1 MWYNHYYHH
10 FWGLGWGFTTL
21 LLFPYFLPTIIAVLR
36 RKSSSLGIFLL
47 NLFLG
52 WTFIG
57 WIAAFIW
64 SLSADRRV
72 VVMDRQPTIIVN
84 NSTPTSAPYSQPQPP
99 PPPPPSHSYTNVT
112 VRKSTGTHQ
121 DKIDA
126 LRQLKQLLD
135 EGALTEAEFNKQKAE
150 ILG

>member
-1 MWYNHYYHH
+1 MWYHHYHDGW
-10 FWGLGWGFTTL
+10 FWGLGWGVMFL

-36 RKSSSLGIFLL
+36 RKSSAIGIFFL

-57 WIAAFIW
+57 WIGALIW
-64 SLSADRRV
+64 SLMS
-72 VVMDRQPTIIVN
+72 DRQPTIIVN
-84 NSTPTSAPYSQPQPP
+84 NAAPPYSS
-99 PPPPPSHSYTNVT
+99 PPPPPSHTNVT
-112 VRKSTGTHQ
+112 VRKPGASQQ
-121 DKIDA
+121 DKIDQ

-135 EGALTEAEFNKQKAE
+135 EGVLTEAEFNRQKAQ

>member
-1 MWYNHYYHH
+1 MWTTHYHYWP
-10 FWGLGWGFTTL
+10 WGLSAGVMFL

-36 RKSSSLGIFLL
+36 RKSGAVGIFFL

-57 WIAAFIW
+57 WIGALIW
-64 SLSADRRV
+64 ALSA
-72 VVMDRQPTIIVN
+72 DRQPTIIVN
-84 NSTPTSAPYSQPQPP
+84 NVPTSAAPP
-99 PPPPPSHSYTNVT
+99 PPPPPHHSYTNVT
-112 VRKSTGTHQ
+112 IRKPPPTQQ
-121 DKIDA
+121 DKINQ

-135 EGALTEAEFNKQKAE
+135 EGVLTEDEFNRQKAE

>member
-1 MWYNHYYHH
+1 M
-10 FWGLGWGFTTL
+10 FL

-36 RKSSSLGIFLL
+36 RKSSAIGIFFL

-57 WIAAFIW
+57 WIGALIW
-64 SLSADRRV
+64 ALTS
-72 VVMDRQPTIIVN
+72 DRQPTIIVN
-84 NSTPTSAPYSQPQPP
+84 NAAPPYAPP
-99 PPPPPSHSYTNVT
+99 PPYSPPPASHTYTNVT
-112 VRKSTGTHQ
+112 IRKPAATQQ
-121 DKIDA
+121 DKIDQ

-135 EGALTEAEFNKQKAE
+135 EGALTEEEFNRQKAE